1 MLEPQRIKNLSKI
14 ELDSLSDTATNFVH
28 FTQAF
33 TIKLKLL
40 KFVNVRMVE
49 DRVQDLNSSTYSCIF
64 MIICLTLT

>member
-49 DRVQDLNSSTYSCIF
+49 DKIGCRI
-64 MIICLTLT
+64 